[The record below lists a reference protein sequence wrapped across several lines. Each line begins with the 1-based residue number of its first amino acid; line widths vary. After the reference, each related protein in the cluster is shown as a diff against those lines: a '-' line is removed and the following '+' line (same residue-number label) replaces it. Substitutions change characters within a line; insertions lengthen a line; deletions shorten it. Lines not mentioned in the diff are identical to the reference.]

1 MWGRGAYDLREGK
14 ARRVGGK
21 GALDECG
28 EHFGCSGVIPGGL
41 EVQSLGKGL
50 SSILTGG
57 AAEKSMFSGLDILFA
72 PKAEPRFWAVP
83 IGVAQEVGGRQ
94 LHLEE
99 ACGCV
104 TREGEDGRKLCGGGK
119 GKVVPWFVPSL
130 PFLEELAADLR
141 A

>member
-1 MWGRGAYDLREGK
+1 MLN
-14 ARRVGGK
+14 
-21 GALDECG
+21 ECG
-28 EHFGCSGVIPGGL
+28 EHFGCSGIIPGGP

-57 AAEKSMFSGLDILFA
+57 TAEKSMPSGLDFLLA
-72 PKAEPRFWAVP
+72 PQAEPRFWAVP
-83 IGVAQEVGGRQ
+83 IGVAQEAGGRQ

-130 PFLEELAADLR
+130 PILEELAADLR